1 MFLFVLFN
9 VLRNLYESLHII
21 HIFFQNNL
29 DIITSFILQIL
40 FPLANVYCKNNKRK
54 KSAHGCTLKYF
65 LLCIRG
71 SGKDKNGIF
80 QIPPI
85 CFWIIKG
92 GIYISFYGCRYFCLA
107 ITSTVCNILWSIL
120 RHYTFA
126 FLWKSVIVTVCLFCY
141 IWLFNCM
148 YPFYNA
154 KLYPND
160 FSTCLK
166 KIKSSEITRP

>member
-1 MFLFVLFN
+1 MCTVK
-9 VLRNLYESLHII
+9 
-21 HIFFQNNL
+21 
-29 DIITSFILQIL
+29 ITKEKF
-40 FPLANVYCKNNKRK
+40 
-54 KSAHGCTLKYF
+54 SAHGCALKYF
-65 LLCIRG
+65 LLGIRG

-92 GIYISFYGCRYFCLA
+92 GIYISFYGCRYFCFT
-107 ITSTVCNILWSIL
+107 ITSTVCNILWSIV
-120 RHYTFA
+120 RHYTLNSLPFHEKVL
-126 FLWKSVIVTVCLFCY
+126 FQQSVFFCY

-148 YPFYNA
+148 YPFYNT

-160 FSTCLK
+160 FSTCFK